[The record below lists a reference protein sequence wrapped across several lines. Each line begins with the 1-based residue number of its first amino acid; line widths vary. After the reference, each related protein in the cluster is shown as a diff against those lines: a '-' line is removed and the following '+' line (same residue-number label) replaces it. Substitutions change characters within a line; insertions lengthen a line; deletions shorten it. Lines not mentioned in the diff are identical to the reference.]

1 MKRLGA
7 VAMLLLVLSVAAG
20 CGRKQTYRSAE
31 GTVTVDRKGKTVEA
45 TIEGEK
51 GKVTIT
57 GDQSKTTVQNEQG
70 TTTVQTGAQ
79 VSEADLGIPI
89 YPGAKAQQS
98 ITSTST
104 GAGEAKNISQAH
116 LTTPDSFEKVKAF
129 YQAKLPKVKA
139 TADVATPEMS
149 MFQMTWKKGS
159 DAFTLIVSRSNGDK
173 QTQIVLNRTK
183 EGQ

>member
-20 CGRKQTYRSAE
+20 CGRKQTYRTAE
-31 GTVTVDRKGKTVEA
+31 GTVTLDRKGQKVEA

-51 GKVTIT
+51 GKVTVT
-57 GDQSKTTVQNEQG
+57 GDQSKMTVQNDER
-70 TTTVQTGAQ
+70 TTTVQSGAQ

-89 YPGAKAQQS
+89 YPGAKAEQA
-98 ITSTST
+98 ITSSST
-104 GAGEAKNISQAH
+104 GEGEAKSITQVH
-116 LTTPDSFEKVKAF
+116 LTTPDSFDKVKAF

-139 TADVATPEMS
+139 TTDVSTPEIS
-149 MFQMTWKKGS
+149 MFQMTWKEDGE
-159 DAFTLIVSRSNGDK
+159 DRTLIVSRNSGDK